1 MGAIDRPELRI
12 KAKPMRQVSKGY
24 EPCDPS
30 EATHIRLH
38 MPGPFPNRILPVQPN
53 SPKGWSWNGSVDS
66 PTVTPSILT
75 RLSECKSKELICH
88 SFVTDGRV
96 NFLTDCTHQF
106 AGRTVDLLDIE

>member
-1 MGAIDRPELRI
+1 MSAIDRPERRI
-12 KAKPMRQVSKGY
+12 KAMPMRQVPKGY

-38 MPGPFPNRILPVQPN
+38 MPGPFPNRILTVKPN
-53 SPKGWSWNGSVDS
+53 SPGGWNWNGSVDS

-75 RLSECKSKELICH
+75 KLSEYKREELICH

-106 AGRTVDLLDIE
+106 AGQTVDLLDIE